1 MIRSCVYG
9 AAVGSQQSDGRRRE
23 APEAVSRGR
32 VREGGSP
39 STSVPKRWF
48 GPFGGTTPEKILNF
62 ISKMVHFRAF
72 GGKLSNAIEMADTA
86 V

>member
-39 STSVPKRWF
+39 STSVPKKW
-48 GPFGGTTPEKILNF
+48 FGGTTPEKNF
-62 ISKMVHFRAF
+62 ISKMVQFRAF

>member
-9 AAVGSQQSDGRRRE
+9 AAVGSQQSDGRRRK
-23 APEAVSRGR
+23 APEAVSRRR
-32 VREGGSP
+32 VREGGGSP
-39 STSVPKRWF
+39 SASVPKRW
-48 GPFGGTTPEKILNF
+48 FGGTTPEKILNF

>member
-9 AAVGSQQSDGRRRE
+9 AAVGSQQSDGRSRD

-48 GPFGGTTPEKILNF
+48 EGTTPEKILNF

-72 GGKLSNAIEMADTA
+72 GGKVSNAIEMADTA

>member
-32 VREGGSP
+32 VWEGGSA
-39 STSVPKRWF
+39 STSVRNQRQ
-48 GPFGGTTPEKILNF
+48 ILNF

>member
-23 APEAVSRGR
+23 APEAASRQR
-32 VREGGSP
+32 VREVRGSP
-39 STSVPKRWF
+39 STSVPKRW
-48 GPFGGTTPEKILNF
+48 FGGTTPEKILNF